1 MLTLTMPTATAHS
14 VLAADLAEFRLQ
26 PETLG
31 VRPPGG
37 DARGDDV
44 LGVRQRG
51 RVEHDG
57 SEAAVHWA
65 AQQPFV
71 GDVVEVQRHGNGGR
85 LGERGGGAGHRGEP
99 AAVEPHGV
107 LADLADDRAA
117 HGFRPGDHGL
127 GMLQG
132 DHVERADGPSVA
144 ARGAHHI
151 GGGSQRHGRPP
162 GAVCEGRD
170 SRSSSGRDSGSGS
183 GSGSGKDLRDVQG
196 FVRLRTIKHLIKRC
210 GFMGMRIS
218 RRTSRTGSC
227 ETWRH
232 RRPGGAR
239 CWRC

>member
-1 MLTLTMPTATAHS
+1 MPTATAHS

-107 LADLADDRAA
+107 LADLTDDRAA

-132 DHVERADGPSVA
+132 DHVVTAPTARPSRHAELTTSAVGVSGTDGLPVRYARAATAAAAVAGTAAAAAAA
-144 ARGAHHI
+144 ARTCGTC
-151 GGGSQRHGRPP
+151 R
-162 GAVCEGRD
+162 V
-170 SRSSSGRDSGSGS
+170 
-183 GSGSGKDLRDVQG
+183 L
-196 FVRLRTIKHLIKRC
+196 FVL
-210 GFMGMRIS
+210 G
-218 RRTSRTGSC
+218 
-227 ETWRH
+227 
-232 RRPGGAR
+232 P
-239 CWRC
+239 